1 MADKIP
7 FDLVS
12 PEKLLLSEE
21 AEMVT
26 LPGSEGYFGVLA
38 GHSPLVSTL
47 KPGVIEVKGG
57 TGGDRR
63 FFVSTGFAEVSPEKL
78 TILAEEA
85 IPMES
90 VDAALLDQRI
100 ANAEEDILQ
109 AKTDD
114 ARTRAVAAMDAL
126 QQLRA
131 GL

>member
-1 MADKIP
+1 MADKIS

-12 PEKLLLSEE
+12 PERLLLSED

-38 GHSPLVSTL
+38 GHSPVIATL
-47 KPGVIEVKGG
+47 KPGIIEVKGG
-57 TGGDRR
+57 STGERR
-63 FFVSTGFAEVSPEKL
+63 YFVSSGFADVSAEKL
-78 TILAEEA
+78 TVLAEEA

-90 VDAALLDQRI
+90 VDAELLDKRI

-109 AKTDD
+109 AKSED
-114 ARTRAVAAMDAL
+114 ARAKAVVAVDSL
-126 QQLRA
+126 KQLRA